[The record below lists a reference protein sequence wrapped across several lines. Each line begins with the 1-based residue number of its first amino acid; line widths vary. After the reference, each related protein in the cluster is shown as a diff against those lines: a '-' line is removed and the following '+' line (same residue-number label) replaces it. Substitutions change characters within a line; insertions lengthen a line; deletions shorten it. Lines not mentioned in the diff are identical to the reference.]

1 MSVMYEFEL
10 EIAIN
15 RKSFFR
21 TITADTFQ
29 EALEFGHLMYPEAEY
44 VEIAWYFLTRSGLIQ
59 NESIIYL

>member
-29 EALEFGHLMYPEAEY
+29 EALEFGRLMYPEAEY
-44 VEIAWYFLTRSGLIQ
+44 VEIA
-59 NESIIYL
+59 